1 MIKKAVKQDQNLQR
15 ITFPPAGLNLL
26 LSLPVS
32 QAVLQKSRSRPEA
45 LEAVDSIPWKGDQ
58 GGHHLLFT
66 SVLKYFFQE
75 ICGSCSR
82 IFPDLFFF
90 LGHLNENTLKGFFRN
105 IACKIR
111 VYFFQTYFIVGR
123 D

>member
-45 LEAVDSIPWKGDQ
+45 QEAVNSIPLRGIKG
-58 GGHHLLFT
+58 GASLTICLSSEILF
-66 SVLKYFFQE
+66 SGDLWFLQ
-75 ICGSCSR
+75 
-82 IFPDLFFF
+82 PDFS
-90 LGHLNENTLKGFFRN
+90 
-105 IACKIR
+105 
-111 VYFFQTYFIVGR
+111 
-123 D
+123 